1 MIGWYQEVQR
11 GTDFPDGELFG
22 SFWKLISKHLVFQFL
37 QFAFLQGFAQ
47 GNRSAFF
54 TGTICVPGMVHF
66 PGSGDMGPNLM
77 KVLGG
82 NFLLTRLGTDQIYQ
96 FLSSRFFQGLVL

>member
-1 MIGWYQEVQR
+1 MCREPFRLANCSNSVFVKGP
-11 GTDFPDGELFG
+11 F
-22 SFWKLISKHLVFQFL
+22 FQFL

-47 GNRSAFF
+47 GLMNLLAHDFS
-54 TGTICVPGMVHF
+54 GIGYLQGSEGMV
-66 PGSGDMGPNLM
+66 PNL

-82 NFLLTRLGTDQIYQ
+82 IFLLTRLGTDQIYQ